1 MRTLLLSTVLSL
13 TVLPPPTLAQD
24 RPGPPLNPPPPAAV
38 EAAAYVYAA
47 ANVCGFRIE
56 PEAFDRLLRGRGS
69 SAADLQLQGPFGGRI
84 RTRFVILSNGMAG
97 ARDQACATVWREL
110 GREGSVEA
118 GVVQEGP

>member
-1 MRTLLLSTVLSL
+1 MRTLLLL
-13 TVLPPPTLAQD
+13 TVLPLPALAQEQ
-24 RPGPPLNPPPPAAV
+24 PGLPLNPPPPAAV

-56 PEAFDRLLRGRGS
+56 PAAFDRLLRGRGS

-97 ARDQACATVWREL
+97 ARETACSTVWREL